1 MKTLMIGSTL
11 LAASALVML
20 FCTQPALAADA
31 IVKVTLNDTSP
42 DINLDLKLGMGMKGD
57 MTKATMSI
65 KAEPDTIAPGVVT
78 FQVVNAS
85 KTTIHEM
92 ILSPAADLTK
102 PLPFNA
108 NENRVDEEKAEHLG
122 EVSELEVGKTGAL
135 TVTLK
140 PGTYLIY
147 CNIPGHYMSA
157 MWTTITVK

>member
-1 MKTLMIGSTL
+1 MRNYMFGSTL
-11 LAASALVML
+11 LAASALAML
-20 FCTQPALAADA
+20 FCAQPALAADT

-42 DINLDLKLGMGMKGD
+42 DINLDLKLGMGLKGD
-57 MTKATMSI
+57 MTKATMSL
-65 KAEPDTIAPGVVT
+65 KVEPDTVAPGVVT
-78 FQVVNAS
+78 FQVTNAS

-92 ILSPAADLTK
+92 ILSPSPDPTK

-108 NENRVDEEKAEHLG
+108 NESRVDEEKAEHLG

-147 CNIPGHYMSA
+147 CNIPGHYMSG
-157 MWTTITVK
+157 MWSTITVK